1 MDGLVAFAALG
12 VSRCLLK
19 PVNIRCDGMFLLQ
32 LEQGG
37 DSTARPGEDQDPGL
51 GPSAG
56 HSLLAAVLQSWQLSD
71 LDALGFDMCGIG
83 TRFCGV
89 SIGVCLA
96 AMAVC
101 TGR

>member
-1 MDGLVAFAALG
+1 
-12 VSRCLLK
+12 
-19 PVNIRCDGMFLLQ
+19 MFLLQ

-71 LDALGFDMCGIG
+71 LDALGFDMCGMFVNFVVVLVEYVLPGLFVGIVDLG
-83 TRFCGV
+83 CPLPSCQGR
-89 SIGVCLA
+89 IPLA
-96 AMAVC
+96 LA
-101 TGR
+101 